1 DLRRRRCVGCPT
13 HRVYVPAYRT
23 REGGDGGA
31 ADLTRDAPARLE
43 VAGGGDRETR
53 LDHVDAKLLELARDA
68 QLGVGV
74 EVEAWRLFAVAQ
86 RGVEDEY
93 SVRVRVFHFSTGSN
107 HVIIERSS
115 RPTCSIW
122 CSASFLRMP

>member
-1 DLRRRRCVGCPT
+1 MCFFDGSPY
-13 HRVYVPAYRT
+13 RVDVLAHGPRQ
-23 REGGDGGA
+23 RGDGGA
-31 ADLTRDAPARLE
+31 ADLARDAPARFE
-43 VAGGGDRETR
+43 IAGGGDWETR
-53 LDHVDAKLLELARDA
+53 LDHVDAELLELARDA

-122 CSASFLRMP
+122 